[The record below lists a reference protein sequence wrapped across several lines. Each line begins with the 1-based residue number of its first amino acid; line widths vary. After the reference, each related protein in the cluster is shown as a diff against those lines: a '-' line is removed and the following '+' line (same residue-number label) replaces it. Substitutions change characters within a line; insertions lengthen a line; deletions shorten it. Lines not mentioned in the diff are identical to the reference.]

1 MMAGWDDLTKTK
13 KMQLARQLAAGR
25 NDAANINRA
34 MAALSEN
41 PALVA
46 RVAKEAGI
54 EDEIDALEEMS
65 VDDKVDNILRPKIP
79 EPKKDE
85 TMRDYVARLQKKIDA
100 VDRGGDDDDQFE
112 DPIFGQSKPV
122 EAEL

>member
-1 MMAGWDDLTKTK
+1 MAGWDDLTKTK

>member
-1 MMAGWDDLTKTK
+1 MASWDDLTKTK
-13 KMQLARQLAAGR
+13 KMQLARQLAAGK
-25 NDAANINRA
+25 NDPANINRA

-65 VDDKVDNILRPKIP
+65 VDDKVDGMLRPRIP
-79 EPKKDE
+79 QPKKGE
-85 TMRDYVARLQKKIDA
+85 AMRDYVARLQKKIDA
-100 VDRGGDDDDQFE
+100 VDRGGDDEDFE
-112 DPIFGQSKPV
+112 DPIFGQSKSV